1 VAHGQRWGRFETW
14 LRKMVQEKYASGT
27 GSNGYVLLELYDEV
41 DLGGLVLFIASA
53 RRCEVGNRMERI
65 SHYIRDAARS
75 TWKGY
80 KLTS

>member
-14 LRKMVQEKYASGT
+14 LRKMVQENASGT